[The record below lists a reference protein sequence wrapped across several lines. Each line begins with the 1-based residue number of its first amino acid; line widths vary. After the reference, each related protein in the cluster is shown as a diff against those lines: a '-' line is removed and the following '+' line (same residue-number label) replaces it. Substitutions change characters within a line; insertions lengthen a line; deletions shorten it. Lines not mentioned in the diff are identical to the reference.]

1 MGVITLSKESHL
13 NPGKFRIKYE
23 DAQQTLGPKAY
34 IPKNDTLP
42 PIRTSSKIAIIGA
55 GFGGIST
62 AITCMKS
69 LHTEDIAIFEKHAN
83 FGGTWWANSY
93 PGAAS
98 DIPAVWYSFYQELTS
113 NWSTVQPPQGELEE
127 YILQVVDKYN
137 IRPYAR
143 FQTSVTEMKWS
154 DIDQKWTLY
163 ARDLKTGQLIIHES
177 QIAVNCIGGLVHPH
191 QLDTPGLENFKGD
204 YMHSAIWNHDV
215 EIKGKNI
222 VVVGNGCSAN
232 QVVPALLREYEPKSV
247 TQIAR
252 SKHYI
257 LPPVPQILQD
267 GYKLLSGTYL
277 GLLLVRLIV
286 VMVAE
291 TRYPLFKGN
300 GIVARFVRWVTTK
313 NSLNYM
319 KRTAPEKYHKDIIP
333 SFKVGCKRM
342 IFDHSYLKSL
352 HDERIDFIGAGLSEI
367 KEHSVI
373 TTSGQEVP
381 ADVIIACTGYDL
393 PKTLHGID
401 IIGQDGASLRKI
413 WDDEGITA
421 YQTVLAKKF
430 PNLFFIA
437 GPNSATGHA
446 SVVMA
451 IQNANTFFAKVAK
464 PVVEGKMKSIVVKTS
479 AYDKWK
485 VDSQKELQRCV
496 FGTEFGGCVSWY
508 AEGKTNFT
516 TYPYSQIYFW
526 WAMTHPNYK
535 DFTYVP
541 ATECEKTK

>member
-204 YMHSAIWNHDV
+204 YMHSAIWNHNVD
-215 EIKGKNI
+215 IKGKKVI
-222 VVVGNGCSAN
+222 VIGNGCSAN
-232 QVVPALLREYEPKSV
+232 QVVPALLREYDPKSI

-257 LPPVPQILQD
+257 LPPVPKSLQN
-267 GYKLLSGTYL
+267 GYKLLSRTYL
-277 GLLLVRLIV
+277 GLLFVRLMV
-286 VMVAE
+286 VFIAE
-291 TRYPLFKGN
+291 CRYPLFKGN
-300 GIVARFVRWVTTK
+300 SLLSRIVRWATTRH
-313 NSLNYM
+313 SLKYM
-319 KRTAPEKYHKDIIP
+319 KGTTPKEYQKDIIP

-352 HDERIDFIGAGLSEI
+352 HDERIDFIGDGLSEI

-373 TTSGQEVP
+373 TKSGQEVP
-381 ADVIIACTGYDL
+381 ADIIVACTGYNIS
-393 PKTLHGID
+393 KTMLGID
-401 IIGQDGASLRKI
+401 ITGQNGIKLSKV

-421 YQTVLAKKF
+421 YETVFVKNF
-430 PNLFFIA
+430 PNLFFMA

-451 IQNANTFFAKVAK
+451 IQNANVFFSKVAR
-464 PVVEGKMKSIVVKTS
+464 PIVEGKSTSVVVKES
-479 AYDKWK
+479 AYDRWRE
-485 VDSQKELQRCV
+485 VSQAELRRCV

-508 AEGKTNFT
+508 AEGKTNYT
-516 TYPYSQIYFW
+516 TYPYSQLAFW
-526 WAMTHPNYK
+526 WAMTHPKYK
-535 DFTYVP
+535 DFTYVS
-541 ATECEKTK
+541 TEEHEKRK